1 MTEFL
6 KTQNLTHLAK
16 ELGMARQTLSIIKS
30 GKQQASQN
38 TLIKIAEHL
47 KKQNYTDTEILNIIL
62 SK

>member
-6 KTQNLTHLAK
+6 KTQNLSHLAK

>member
-16 ELGMARQTLSIIKS
+16 ELGIARQTLSIIKS

-38 TLIKIAEHL
+38 TLIKFAEHL

>member
-16 ELGMARQTLSIIKS
+16 ELGIARQTLSIIKS

>member
-16 ELGMARQTLSIIKS
+16 ETGLGRCTLSLIRS
-30 GKQQASQN
+30 GKTFATQP
-38 TLIKIAEHL
+38 TMIKIAEYL
-47 KKQNYTDTEILNIIL
+47 KKQNYTDTEILNIIT

>member
-6 KTQNLTHLAK
+6 KNQNLTHLAK

>member
-62 SK
+62 NK

>member
-16 ELGMARQTLSIIKS
+16 ELGIARQTLSIIKS

-38 TLIKIAEHL
+38 TLIKFAEHL
-47 KKQNYTDTEILNIIL
+47 RKQNYTDTEILNIIL

>member
-6 KTQNLTHLAK
+6 KNQNLTHLAK
-16 ELGMARQTLSIIKS
+16 ELGIARQTLSIIKS

>member
-6 KTQNLTHLAK
+6 KNQNLSNLA
-16 ELGMARQTLSIIKS
+16 EEMGVERSILSKIRS
-30 GKQQASQN
+30 GKRTPAYS
-38 TLIKIAEHL
+38 TVIKIIEHL

>member
-6 KTQNLTHLAK
+6 KNQNLTHLAK
-16 ELGMARQTLSIIKS
+16 ELGIARQTLSIIKS

-38 TLIKIAEHL
+38 TLIKFAEHL